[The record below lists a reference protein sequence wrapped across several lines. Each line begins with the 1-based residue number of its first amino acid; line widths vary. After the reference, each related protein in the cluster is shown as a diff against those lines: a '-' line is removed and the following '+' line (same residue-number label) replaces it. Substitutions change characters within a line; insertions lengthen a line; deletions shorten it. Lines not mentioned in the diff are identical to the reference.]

1 MNIRMA
7 ILACALLATQSATA
21 ADTVVATTPD
31 TAPGKGIGGM
41 TGFLI
46 GGALGGPLGAI
57 GAGLAGLWLGGEA
70 QAATGVHDEA
80 YVVRREDGS
89 TRTVRS
95 PNLDVD
101 VGDEVR
107 IEGRRLVRAESGSSD
122 QVSAV
127 LP

>member
-7 ILACALLATQSATA
+7 VLACTLLATQSATA

-31 TAPGKGIGGM
+31 TALGKGIGGM

-46 GGALGGPLGAI
+46 GGAAAGPLGAI
-57 GAGLAGLWLGGEA
+57 GVGLVSIWLGGEA
-70 QAATGVHDEA
+70 QAASGLHDEA

-107 IEGRRLVRAESGSSD
+107 IEGRRLVRTEPADSER
-122 QVSAV
+122 VSAV

>member
-1 MNIRMA
+1 MA
-7 ILACALLATQSATA
+7 VLACALLATHSATA
-21 ADTVVATTPD
+21 ADTVVAATPD
-31 TAPGKGIGGM
+31 TALGKGIGGM

-46 GGALGGPLGAI
+46 GGAAAGPLGAI
-57 GAGLAGLWLGGEA
+57 GVGLVSLWLGGEA
-70 QAATGVHDEA
+70 QAASGLYDEA

-95 PNLDVD
+95 PNLDVA

-107 IEGRRLVRAESGSSD
+107 IEGRRLVRAEPEAPERI
-122 QVSAV
+122 SAI